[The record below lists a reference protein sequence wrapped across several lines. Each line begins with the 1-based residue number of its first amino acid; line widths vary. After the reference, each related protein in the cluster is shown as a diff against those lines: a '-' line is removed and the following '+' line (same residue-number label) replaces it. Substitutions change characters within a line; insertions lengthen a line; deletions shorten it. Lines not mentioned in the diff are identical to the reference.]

1 MSVSKRV
8 KPENLIHVRDLT
20 QANAALGE
28 IAQLKRNIEIIE
40 TDMNDSIDRI
50 KRAADAFAA
59 PRRARLEA
67 LANGL
72 SAFAE
77 FNKNSLFAKK
87 RGVELSFG
95 TLGFR
100 RSSEIKPKGR
110 GTWAQV
116 LNKIKELGASEAIRI
131 REDVNRDTLRAWP
144 EERLE
149 ILGVTRVDKDLFWY
163 ELKTETLN
171 PDSTGSKPAT
181 AGAPNH
187 EENAS

>member
-8 KPENLIHVRDLT
+8 KPENIVHVRDLQ

-28 IAQLKRNIEIIE
+28 IAQLQRNIEIIE
-40 TDMNDSIDRI
+40 TDMNESIDRI

-59 PRRARLEA
+59 PRRARLES

-77 FNKNSLFAKK
+77 FNKGTLFEKR

-95 TLGFR
+95 VLGFR

-116 LNKIKELGASEAIRI
+116 LDRIKELGVGEAIRI
-131 REDVNRDTLRAWP
+131 REDVNRELLRGWP

-149 ILGVTRVDKDLFWY
+149 LLGVSRIEKDLFWY
-163 ELKTETLN
+163 ELKTTSLA
-171 PDSTGSKPAT
+171 TGTSGS
-181 AGAPNH
+181 AGASIG
-187 EENAS
+187 EGGA